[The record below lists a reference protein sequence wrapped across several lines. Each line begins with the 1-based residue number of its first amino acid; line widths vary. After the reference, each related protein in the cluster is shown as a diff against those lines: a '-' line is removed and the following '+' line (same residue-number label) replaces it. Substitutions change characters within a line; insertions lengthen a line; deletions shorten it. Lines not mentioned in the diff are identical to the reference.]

1 MRTRIYHS
9 ACAHE
14 KANNSTAIKD
24 IILNILSSQGK
35 GSYTLQMT
43 FMFLHE
49 LLSSSDDKGD
59 NEVISRKVIQRI
71 YLEHTSYNFRRERRG
86 SCQYNGFILMSKFQI
101 QTQSCWCFS
110 VLHYFH
116 SCQKRSLCF
125 NAVTGVMFIYD
136 CPDKFTLLLPLLLLF
151 MIFFFFAGLFPAVL
165 NLATNALI
173 TTNATC
179 GEKGREM
186 YCKLVEHVPGQ
197 PARNPQCRIC
207 DQRSRVAHRTFAT
220 FNLFL

>member
-1 MRTRIYHS
+1 
-9 ACAHE
+9 
-14 KANNSTAIKD
+14 
-24 IILNILSSQGK
+24 
-35 GSYTLQMT
+35 
-43 FMFLHE
+43 
-49 LLSSSDDKGD
+49 
-59 NEVISRKVIQRI
+59 
-71 YLEHTSYNFRRERRG
+71 
-86 SCQYNGFILMSKFQI
+86 
-101 QTQSCWCFS
+101 
-110 VLHYFH
+110 
-116 SCQKRSLCF
+116 
-125 NAVTGVMFIYD
+125 MFIYD
-136 CPDKFTLLLPLLLLF
+136 CPDKFTLLLPLLLSF
-151 MIFFFFAGLFPAVL
+151 MILFFFPGLFPAVL